1 MENSHSKKVLEKNF
15 KKDIDF
21 VCNAEVAGVHTDAVN
36 DPIKKQNGLNRRFK
50 YYKKGQQS

>member
-1 MENSHSKKVLEKNF
+1 VLEKNF

-21 VCNAEVAGVHTDAVN
+21 VCNAAVAGVHTDAVN
-36 DPIKKQNGLNRRFK
+36 DPIKKQNGLNRRFNLNRRFK